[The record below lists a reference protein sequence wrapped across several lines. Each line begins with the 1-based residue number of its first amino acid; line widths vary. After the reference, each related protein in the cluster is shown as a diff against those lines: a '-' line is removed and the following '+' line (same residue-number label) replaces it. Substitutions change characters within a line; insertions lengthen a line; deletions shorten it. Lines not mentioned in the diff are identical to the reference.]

1 MVLRNQTWSM
11 VRRNHISTGI
21 LLYSCMKM
29 TVFDRSECFRAFLL
43 LIGQDGI
50 ISHQERAI
58 LLEIGRMLDF
68 ERRFSETA
76 IDDLLE
82 NRHIS
87 TEPPLFSHQ
96 EIAIAFL
103 KDAIRIA
110 HADKYFHSEEIVWLE
125 AIAKKNGLKDEWVGD
140 EIASRIPQ
148 DSVTSGEFE
157 VGRYVTGG

>member
-1 MVLRNQTWSM
+1 
-11 VRRNHISTGI
+11 
-21 LLYSCMKM
+21 M

-43 LIGQDGI
+43 LIGQDGV

-82 NRHIS
+82 NRYIS
-87 TEPPLFSHQ
+87 TEPPLFSRQ

-110 HADKYFHSEEIVWLE
+110 HADKYVHSEEIAWLE
-125 AIAKKNGLKDEWVGD
+125 LIAGRNGLKEGWVSD
-140 EIASRIPQ
+140 EIASRNRAGLVAS
-148 DSVTSGEFE
+148 DEFE
-157 VGRYVTGG
+157 VSRYVTGS